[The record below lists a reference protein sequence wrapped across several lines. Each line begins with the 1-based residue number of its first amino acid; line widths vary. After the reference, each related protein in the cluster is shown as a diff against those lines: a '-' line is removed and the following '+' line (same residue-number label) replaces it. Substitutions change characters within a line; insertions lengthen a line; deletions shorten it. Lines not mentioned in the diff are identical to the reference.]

1 MMEETIMIQ
10 VYFIMFEIVNLN
22 IRSMQINKID
32 NGILV
37 ANCMITKIK
46 LLNITLKTIS
56 DIRLFS
62 KIALIRQVKIKKI
75 KKFRYFA

>member
-62 KIALIRQVKIKKI
+62 KIALIRQAKIKKI
-75 KKFRYFA
+75 KKFRYSA